1 MGWEEGGSLQRTI
14 LLNCLKAVSKHPK
27 HYGILI
33 IVEAFFLLHT
43 QLQRLVHVHSSE
55 ARLSVFLL
63 PAQCSIDSL
72 LRCHDSSHTNTITC
86 CLIKPKKNI
95 QDKRQTD
102 HAHSANVQI
111 DRQADRGTKIR
122 LNTHGNNLHNVIDIL
137 FHITTDTHP
146 GMLQFTQLHLRAL
159 QGMSAALV
167 THVAAPKLL
176 TSASPLEKPNET
188 V

>member
-1 MGWEEGGSLQRTI
+1 MGWEEGGSLQHTI

-43 QLQRLVHVHSSE
+43 QLQRLVHAHSSE

-95 QDKRQTD
+95 RDKRQTD

-122 LNTHGNNLHNVIDIL
+122 LNTHGNNLHNVTDIL
-137 FHITTDTHP
+137 FHITTDHTPWHATIYP
-146 GMLQFTQLHLRAL
+146 AASESIAGYVCCISHSCCSTQTAYFSISVRKA
-159 QGMSAALV
+159 
-167 THVAAPKLL
+167 
-176 TSASPLEKPNET
+176 E
-188 V
+188 